1 MSAPSPGHAWQ
12 RLVDEKARELHE
24 QIAAAYLWVK
34 EQGGGDED
42 LFKNIT
48 GQQYEWL
55 RNLYEHELPL
65 ARLLDEAD
73 LTLELDGPAIRMS
86 HPRISVVTRTFSR
99 VQDRVLSVART
110 ISGFPESAGKRRFRL
125 PHDMELGFI
134 SVARGSGLRFGFT
147 IPDPPTAQ
155 ESLLGSNDPTYQAVT
170 KAVFAIRDLSISMAD
185 VQDTEDESEVA
196 EHARETLDDP
206 RLRDAAL
213 VAVKDLTPARQAGID
228 TVKVA
233 GRGVERHEIK
243 PLTIA
248 TRRALSHLVSSP
260 VRSREG
266 MTFKGVVREI
276 DLDSRRFDL
285 RGINE
290 GQLNDLRC
298 VYGKE
303 AIEDDAK
310 NWLGHRLVVE
320 GRIERD
326 HNGKPRL
333 LQIRKLEDVDA
344 SGLRQS
350 IFEFSGESEG

>member
-1 MSAPSPGHAWQ
+1 
-12 RLVDEKARELHE
+12 
-24 QIAAAYLWVK
+24 
-34 EQGGGDED
+34 
-42 LFKNIT
+42 
-48 GQQYEWL
+48 
-55 RNLYEHELPL
+55 
-65 ARLLDEAD
+65 
-73 LTLELDGPAIRMS
+73 
-86 HPRISVVTRTFSR
+86 
-99 VQDRVLSVART
+99 
-110 ISGFPESAGKRRFRL
+110 
-125 PHDMELGFI
+125 
-134 SVARGSGLRFGFT
+134 
-147 IPDPPTAQ
+147 
-155 ESLLGSNDPTYQAVT
+155 
-170 KAVFAIRDLSISMAD
+170 
-185 VQDTEDESEVA
+185 
-196 EHARETLDDP
+196 
-206 RLRDAAL
+206 
-213 VAVKDLTPARQAGID
+213 
-228 TVKVA
+228 
-233 GRGVERHEIK
+233 
-243 PLTIA
+243 
-248 TRRALSHLVSSP
+248 
-260 VRSREG
+260 